1 MPIGKTVEMLKYVL
15 GAIIVALFLVYV
27 RFVIVKYPQMDEPAR
42 RKFIYM
48 AGAGAF
54 LLLVTDF
61 IVNR

>member
-1 MPIGKTVEMLKYVL
+1 MGKYIL
-15 GAIIVALFLVYV
+15 GAIIVALFVVYV

-42 RKFIYM
+42 SKFIYVV
-48 AGAGAF
+48 GAGAF